1 MIIFRSLTEID
12 KNIEKT
18 AVALGNFDGVHKGH
32 QVLISEAVAVA
43 KEKGIK
49 SAVFTFT
56 NHPRNV
62 MSGKSIVKNVLY
74 EEDKFAVLESMGI
87 DYLFTLDFDETI
99 MKQSPESFVDDILI
113 DAFNI
118 DTAICGFNFTYG
130 HKAGGTA
137 ESLKADGVKKG
148 FDVHVMNPVTVKDQ
162 IVSSTLIRNC
172 IEAGHVD
179 EASEFLGRPYRVK
192 GTVLKGNQ
200 LGRTMGFPT
209 CNILMDDTM
218 VAPLNGVYVTRC
230 MVDGV
235 WYPGVTNV
243 GTKPTVGD
251 YEKNVETNLFDFDQ
265 IVYGKDIC
273 VEFFEKIRDEKKFS
287 GIEELQAEI
296 GRNKEYAAKYHENN
310 DTLAIDT
317 IC

>member
-18 AVALGNFDGVHKGH
+18 AVALGNFDGIHKGH

-62 MSGKSIVKNVLY
+62 MSGRSVVKNVLY
-74 EEDKFAVLESMGI
+74 EEDKFSVLESMGI
-87 DYLFTLDFDETI
+87 DYLFTLDFDERI
-99 MKQSPESFVDDILI
+99 MKQSPDSFVDDILI

-137 ESLKADGVKKG
+137 ETLKEDGIKKG
-148 FDVHVMNPVTVKDQ
+148 FDVRVMKPVTVNDQ
-162 IVSSTLIRNC
+162 IVSSTLIRSC

-179 EASEFLGRPYRVK
+179 EALEFLGRPYTVK
-192 GTVLKGNQ
+192 GTVLHGNE

-209 CNILMDDTM
+209 CNILMDESM

-230 MVDGV
+230 SVDGV
-235 WYPGVTNV
+235 WYPGGTNV
-243 GTKPTVGD
+243 GHKPTVGE
-251 YEKNVETNLFDFDQ
+251 YEKNVETNILDFDKM
-265 IVYGKDIC
+265 IYDKEII
-273 VEFFEKIRDEKKFS
+273 VEFYEKIRDEKKFS
-287 GIEELQAEI
+287 GIDELKAEI
-296 GRNKEYAAKYHENN
+296 GRNKEYARNFHKNN
-310 DTLAIDT
+310 GTLAIDT
-317 IC
+317 GK